1 MILKLC
7 IPSSLTCNFYL
18 QDEVEK
24 LTSQFNYL
32 EADLQAAENELFQK
46 SEENENIDSI
56 LQING
61 EKESLQVGLVHD
73 RNVVEKKAEALA
85 LVEGVHNWK
94 LVHADES
101 QITVEF
107 LGNVQE
113 LSFRADF
120 SISSTGEVRCKTSN
134 ISNTNRKGKIKYTS
148 SVKRFFV
155 ERVETMRKELSASNL
170 TSSSDISNIVNHT
183 EWLLG
188 RLDIIGKEISM
199 LELRHS
205 GTLQRAQNSLMYYF
219 NLSIKNKPKGICV
232 NTTFDIGEW
241 YPFALDIVISSNDV
255 DVNALERHLIR
266 NAKPGFGYLSRCT
279 DVIAA
284 FQGR

>member
-1 MILKLC
+1 MVFYRVCNEIENNGDDGSIKPDTLITQCIENQDSDLYTMQQALRGELRHGDMSIHMKELKALDTAVGETTSEDFTNWELQVMSALGDTIEQAKFEVDDELRDIENKMC
-7 IPSSLTCNFYL
+7 LLTEINNSLSTLSRELVCKARKESIKKRK
-18 QDEVEK
+18 DEVEK

-61 EKESLQVGLVHD
+61 EKESLQVGLAHG

-134 ISNTNRKGKIKYTS
+134 ISNSNRKGKTKYTS
-148 SVKRFFV
+148 SVKRFF
-155 ERVETMRKELSASNL
+155 
-170 TSSSDISNIVNHT
+170 
-183 EWLLG
+183 
-188 RLDIIGKEISM
+188 
-199 LELRHS
+199 
-205 GTLQRAQNSLMYYF
+205 
-219 NLSIKNKPKGICV
+219 C
-232 NTTFDIGEW
+232 
-241 YPFALDIVISSNDV
+241 
-255 DVNALERHLIR
+255 
-266 NAKPGFGYLSRCT
+266 
-279 DVIAA
+279 
-284 FQGR
+284 